1 MDSIGLTKG
10 KQISLYLS
18 RLIPINEIRY
28 RILNM
33 KTEKEDKETLDYHIE
48 RWSSI
53 AGSHYIAHDTH
64 QNKFSYIFSN
74 GNYVV
79 HVDHKM
85 DFYNLTGISYQIVE
99 LIHEII
105 KIKNQDDLCF
115 RDLAG
120 LKTDEEWL
128 KSDDLL
134 FSMLADL
141 ITKAIKSKK
150 MDLIKS

>member
-1 MDSIGLTKG
+1 MDSSMDLIDLTKD

-33 KTEKEDKETLDYHIE
+33 KNKKEDKETLDYHTE

-53 AGSHYIAHDTH
+53 AGSHYTAHDTH

-79 HVDHKM
+79 HVDHNM

-115 RDLAG
+115 RDLDG
-120 LKTDEEWL
+120 LKIQEEWI

-134 FSMLADL
+134 FSKLALL
-141 ITKAIKSKK
+141 ITKEIN
-150 MDLIKS
+150 LFQF

>member
-64 QNKFSYIFSN
+64 QNKFSYIFNDGRS
-74 GNYVV
+74 VV
-79 HVDHKM
+79 HIDHKM

-99 LIHEII
+99 LIHELI
-105 KIKNQDDLCF
+105 KIKNDDEIYF
-115 RDLAG
+115 RDLDG
-120 LKTDEEWL
+120 LKTQDEWI

-134 FSMLADL
+134 FSKLAKL
-141 ITKAIKSKK
+141 ITKEINLKK
-150 MDLIKS
+150 IA